1 MCIRDSA
8 LLGLPWDARQIADAL
23 QATRVTGR
31 LDRRHLNW
39 RGKSL
44 TLLLDVG
51 HNPHA
56 AQFLAGRLQAR
67 ATAGRRLAVFGLL
80 ADKELPG
87 VVAPLLAEI
96 AHWAVTTLPSERSR
110 PAAELHAH
118 LASRGAQVEAY
129 GDVAS
134 ALEAPVSYTHLR
146 AHET

>member
-1 MCIRDSA
+1 
-8 LLGLPWDARQIADAL
+8 
-23 QATRVTGR
+23 
-31 LDRRHLNW
+31 LNW

-56 AQFLAGRLQAR
+56 AQFLAGRLQAS

-87 VVAPLLAEI
+87 VVAPLLADI

-134 ALEAPVSYTHLR
+134 ALEAQCER
-146 AHET
+146 AAAGDEILLFGSFFCVAEALMWLERYAQEDVQDGNAR